1 MALHTVG
8 LKTLPGV
15 SKQLVVV
22 FHYVHERKS
31 PLHRQ
36 HHTALSLPPSSPTR
50 PKRCVALDLCSV
62 TGVKCPDPCQRSDT
76 VYSAPGGAKGP
87 KLQRKM
93 FAPLASQQTTPDHPA
108 RTREDPSNHRGDK
121 QRPGPHS
128 RPPRAPGLSGWSG
141 VRTGAADSGG
151 PWGGGPSF

>member
-8 LKTLPGV
+8 LKTSPGV
-15 SKQLVVV
+15 SKQSVVV

-36 HHTALSLPPSSPTR
+36 HHTALGLPTSSPTR
-50 PKRCVALDLCSV
+50 PERCAALDLCAV
-62 TGVKCPDPCQRSDT
+62 TGVKRPDACQRSDT
-76 VYSAPGGAKGP
+76 VYTAPGGAKGP

-108 RTREDPSNHRGDK
+108 RTRQDPSNHTGDE
-121 QRPGPHS
+121 Q
-128 RPPRAPGLSGWSG
+128 
-141 VRTGAADSGG
+141 
-151 PWGGGPSF
+151 